1 MKVKLVFAL
10 FPLILLATPI
20 YAQID
25 QKLCSQCLK
34 TAQEKLKKCL
44 DEAISQEDK
53 TSCAEKQEAQ
63 TKVCEDGECKI
74 ERAAESGNK
83 SEGLQEKK

>member
-1 MKVKLVFAL
+1 MKFKFAFAL
-10 FPLILLATPI
+10 FPLILLGTPL

-25 QKLCSQCLK
+25 QKLCSQCLQ
-34 TAQEKLKKCL
+34 TAQEELKKCL

-53 TSCAEKQEAQ
+53 TSCAEKQDAR
-63 TKVCEDGECKI
+63 TKVCQDGECKI

-83 SEGLQEKK
+83 NEGLSEKK